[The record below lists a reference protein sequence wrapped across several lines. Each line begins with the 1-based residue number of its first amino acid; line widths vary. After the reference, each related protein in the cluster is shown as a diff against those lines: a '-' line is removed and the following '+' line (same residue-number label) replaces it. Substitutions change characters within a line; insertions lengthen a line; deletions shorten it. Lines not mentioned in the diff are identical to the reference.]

1 MRARSG
7 YYWIPDIID
16 IQVKIKELEAQP
28 ERLAKFRSERKTLVE
43 DMNHHMRRCVEWTHS
58 DAQRNA
64 QRKVREL
71 EYRRGKRYSR
81 IKTRLLDLGYTE
93 EDVEGIRKQPSV
105 IRDAELTS
113 DSWNRIRPSLEV
125 VIKEKRVR
133 KAKAARSAVLYKRAT
148 IVEGIFKTYIQQYLP
163 VVWRELPSYMDVCT
177 FPGFRDI
184 LESPTENIV
193 TEASFADARNK
204 LPRLVA
210 DWQKQRE
217 STLRALVSPRES
229 GRIDPLKLATTVFSC
244 ERGCRAVI
252 TKADIWRHQCV
263 ARKSTSSDAANVDE
277 VYSKSGNAK
286 LFFDTTRSAVA
297 ASLVRLASCDPATTT
312 AEEMDSLHLQFIH
325 MDDHTGRFGS
335 ADNGTG
341 LMCKGRPVLSWR
353 ECVQA
358 NIGQG
363 SDFRLLTPD
372 DEARKLQI
380 FKEIP
385 VSWTSAFFHCQ
396 HCAEHHLWNAKSYE
410 EVSQH
415 VRDIHGVDDPQVDH
429 DLFLT
434 PGADIPAGHGPPL
447 YIVKFKPPSLC

>member
-7 YYWIPDIID
+7 YYWIPDITD

-28 ERLAKFRSERKTLVE
+28 ERLAKFRTERKTLVE
-43 DMNHHMRRCVEWTHS
+43 DMNNDMRRCVEWTHT
-58 DAQRNA
+58 DARRN
-64 QRKVREL
+64 VHEL
-71 EYRRGKRYSR
+71 EYRRGKRFSR

-93 EDVEGIRKQPSV
+93 EDVEGIRDQPSV

-113 DSWNRIRPSLEV
+113 NTWNRMYPSLEAA
-125 VIKEKRVR
+125 IKENRAR

-148 IVEGIFKTYIQQYLP
+148 IVEDIFKTYNQQYLP
-163 VVWRELPSYMDVCT
+163 VVWRELPS
-177 FPGFRDI
+177 F
-184 LESPTENIV
+184 
-193 TEASFADARNK
+193 TEANFAEAMNE
-204 LPRLVA
+204 LPGLVA
-210 DWQKQRE
+210 DWQQQRE
-217 STLRALVSPRES
+217 STLRALVPPRES
-229 GRIDPLKLATTVFSC
+229 GHIDPLKLATTVFTC

-252 TKADIWRHQCV
+252 TKADIWRHRCV
-263 ARKSTSSDAANVDE
+263 ARKSTSSDATNVDE
-277 VYSKSGNAK
+277 VYSKLGNAK
-286 LFFDTTRSAVA
+286 LFFDMTRSAVA

-312 AEEMDSLHLQFIH
+312 AEEMDGLHLQFIH
-325 MDDHTGRFGS
+325 MNDHTGRFGS

-372 DEARKLQI
+372 DEARKLRI

-410 EVSQH
+410 EVCQH
-415 VRDIHGVDDPQVDH
+415 VRDVHGVDDPQVDH